1 VNHASNRRSAA
12 ANLAIAFLATAC
24 SAGGAND
31 MAPDRGEAAPTLAE
45 VANATYA
52 GILQE
57 QLTLEDGRWE
67 GQPFI
72 DGGAARPTVALAE
85 HFLLEGD
92 LDADG
97 RPEAVALLWESSGGS
112 GTRSYLAAMG
122 RDDGRVVNLD
132 TALIGDRVQLKS
144 GSIAGGRITLELV
157 EAGPADAAC
166 CPTQRTRSVWSLTG
180 TGLERVA
187 REVEGTL
194 SLVDLA
200 GPRWRLVELGTD
212 EALTADLVITLA
224 FEDGRAVGSGGCNR
238 YFATVHSE
246 APGSLAFSA
255 TGTTMMACP
264 EPVMEV
270 ESRYLATL
278 SAASRYGFLAGR
290 LVIGCDTAE
299 GPVNLVFARSAEE
312 R

>member
-1 VNHASNRRSAA
+1 MNSASICRSVPAT
-12 ANLAIAFLATAC
+12 LVISFLVTAC

-31 MAPDRGEAAPTLAE
+31 IPGELSDAAPTLAE
-45 VANATYA
+45 LANATFT
-52 GILQE
+52 GIMEE

-67 GQPFI
+67 GEPFV
-72 DGGAARPTVALAE
+72 DGGAARPAVGLVQ
-85 HFLLEGD
+85 HFRIEGD

-97 RPEAVALLWESSGGS
+97 RPEAVVLLWESSGGS
-112 GTRSYLAAMG
+112 GTRSYLAAV
-122 RDDGRVVNLD
+122 GRVDGAAVNLG

-144 GSIAGGRITLELV
+144 GSIAGGRVTLELV
-157 EAGPADAAC
+157 EAGPGDAAC
-166 CPTQRTRSVWSLTG
+166 CPTQRTRTVWTLTAN
-180 TGLERVA
+180 GLERVA
-187 REVEGTL
+187 REVEGTV
-194 SLVDLA
+194 SLADLA
-200 GPRWRLVELGTD
+200 GPQWRLVELGTGGKV
-212 EALTADLVITLA
+212 APDLEMTLA

-238 YFATVHSE
+238 FFATVESE

-264 EPVMEV
+264 EPVMEA

-278 SAASRYGFLAGR
+278 SAASRYSFLAGR

-299 GPVNLVFARSAEE
+299 GPVNLEFTRSVEE